1 MTQDH
6 NRGRWAVSAVFS
18 VNGFFMGSWAP
29 QIPLLLP
36 RYSITEGVLGLLIMV
51 MGIGAIVAMIFT
63 GRLIAAFGA
72 KRMTTVFALL
82 LTPTLPAIVYAPSL
96 WVLVPLLAFA
106 GAVVGCM
113 DVSMNANAVAVEQKL
128 GRAIMSSCHGFWSLG
143 GFVGGILGG
152 EIIAAVGAERHALF
166 FTAVSLAVVLVS
178 IRFLAEEPRQPAA
191 SRAAE
196 PKADLFPRDAALW
209 ILGLMAL
216 FSMVPEGA
224 VLDWAALYLSKDL
237 GSDVSTSGYAF
248 GFFAGTMA
256 IVRFAG
262 DRVRNRFGA
271 VRTLRVSA
279 LVAAAGM
286 MAAALAPVDWVAI
299 ACFAVCGLGVA
310 NMVPIMFSAAGNHPG
325 LSAGAGIA
333 AVSMAGYTGILFAP
347 STIGFVAE
355 YVGYRWTYGVLA
367 LILVVVSFMADRVS
381 AADGR
386 AAPQPA

>member
-1 MTQDH
+1 MTTDPI
-6 NRGRWAVSAVFS
+6 RGRWAVSALFA

-36 RYSITEGVLGLLIMV
+36 RHDITESMLGLLIMV
-51 MGIGAIVAMIFT
+51 VGVGAIAAMLFA
-63 GRLIAAFGA
+63 GRLIAAYGA
-72 KRMTTVFALL
+72 RRVTTVFALL
-82 LTPTLPAIVYAPSL
+82 MTPTLPAIVYAPS
-96 WVLVPLLAFA
+96 VAALVPILAFT

-113 DVSMNANAVAVEQKL
+113 DVAMNANAVAVEQKL
-128 GRAIMSSCHGFWSLG
+128 DRAIMSSCHGFWSLG
-143 GFVGGILGG
+143 GFAGGILGG
-152 EIIAAVGAERHALF
+152 QIIAAVGAERHALF
-166 FTAVSLAVVLVS
+166 FTVLSLAVVLVAMRS
-178 IRFLAEEPRQPAA
+178 LAEDPRSAAQAPKSQPK
-191 SRAAE
+191 SV
-196 PKADLFPRDAALW
+196 LFPRDAALW
-209 ILGLMAL
+209 VLGLMAL

-224 VLDWAALYLSKDL
+224 VLDWAALYLATDL

-256 IVRFAG
+256 LVRFAG

-286 MAAALAPVDWVAI
+286 MSAALAPTDWIAI
-299 ACFAVCGLGVA
+299 ACFAVSGLGVA
-310 NMVPIMFSAAGNHPG
+310 NMVPILFSAAGNHPG

-347 STIGFVAE
+347 SSIGFVAE
-355 YVGYRWTYGVLA
+355 HIGYRWTYGVLA
-367 LILVVVSFMADRVS
+367 LILVVVATMADRAS

-386 AAPQPA
+386 AEAVAA